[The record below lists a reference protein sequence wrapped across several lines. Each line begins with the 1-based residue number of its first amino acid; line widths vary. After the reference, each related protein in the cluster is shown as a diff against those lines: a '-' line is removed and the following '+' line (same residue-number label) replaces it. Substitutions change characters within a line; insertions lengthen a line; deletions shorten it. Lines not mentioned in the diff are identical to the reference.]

1 MGRWGFR
8 SKLDDLVGGRFGA
21 WGMSDGTGGRG
32 LGRESNSTIPVPQSE
47 VNSRAVPPLRLRM
60 SVPISSRSDSNFATP
75 SCPPPAAQR
84 SGVRPYK
91 ASMVYG
97 LISFRSNS
105 SFTTRS
111 CQPLAA
117 HERGVWPDP
126 ISAMLGLISSRSN
139 RNLTASS
146 CPPSVAH
153 ESGVWPYSISA
164 VLGLISSR
172 SNSNFTTPAPRSAPE
187 GCLAI
192 FYIGSVGM
200 DILPAQ

>member
-1 MGRWGFR
+1 
-8 SKLDDLVGGRFGA
+8 
-21 WGMSDGTGGRG
+21 
-32 LGRESNSTIPVPQSE
+32 
-47 VNSRAVPPLRLRM
+47 M
-60 SVPISSRSDSNFATP
+60 SVPISSRSYSNFATP
-75 SCPPPAAQR
+75 SCLPPAAQR

-91 ASMVYG
+91 ASMVFG

-111 CQPLAA
+111 YPPLAA
-117 HERGVWPDP
+117 HERGVWRE

-146 CPPSVAH
+146 CPPSAAH

-172 SNSNFTTPAPRSAPE
+172 SNSNFTIPAPRSAPE